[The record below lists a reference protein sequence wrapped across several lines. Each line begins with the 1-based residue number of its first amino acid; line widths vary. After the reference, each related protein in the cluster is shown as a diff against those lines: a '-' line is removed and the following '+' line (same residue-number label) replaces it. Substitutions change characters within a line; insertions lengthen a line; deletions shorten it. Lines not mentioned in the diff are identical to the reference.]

1 MFSLDEN
8 EKRMG
13 EKMANTKYI
22 LEARGITKTFPGVKA
37 LDHVD
42 FQLKKGEIHA
52 LVGENGAGKSTFSKI
67 LAGIFPPTEGEIF
80 LNGKKV
86 QINHPLQAIGLGIGM
101 VYQERNLVP
110 FFNAVENIFLN
121 QEVTSH
127 AIFLRQDL
135 MKKKVIELMQEIG
148 MDFELD
154 KPVGDLGPSKQ
165 QMVEILRVMLLQPE
179 IIIFDEPTSS
189 LTKNEALM
197 LFKLLNRLKE
207 KVGIIFISHRLDEIF
222 QISDRI
228 TVLRDGKKI
237 GTHHT
242 DHVDQKTVIN
252 MMVAREIKDLYPKA
266 SVPIGEAVLE
276 GKNIH
281 CGKLHNINFRVHKG
295 EIVGL
300 YGMVGSG
307 RTELA
312 ETIFGLRKMKAGEV
326 IFKGKSIQ
334 PKSPRIMIEEGL
346 YLIPED
352 RRTQGL
358 NLEMNVGENL
368 SLAHLDRV
376 CSGFFLSK
384 EKERKNAQE
393 AVDKF
398 DIRVTSIG
406 QIVSNLSGGNQQK
419 VVIGKWLAE
428 RSAALIMDEAT
439 NGVDV
444 GAKREIYQ
452 IMAELVKAGVGIIFI
467 SSDLLE
473 LTGMC
478 DRIYVMNEG
487 TITAEFAREQFSQQA
502 ILQYAIKDKGDMQE
516 RGATI

>member
-1 MFSLDEN
+1 
-8 EKRMG
+8 
-13 EKMANTKYI
+13 
-22 LEARGITKTFPGVKA
+22 
-37 LDHVD
+37 
-42 FQLKKGEIHA
+42 
-52 LVGENGAGKSTFSKI
+52 
-67 LAGIFPPTEGEIF
+67 
-80 LNGKKV
+80 
-86 QINHPLQAIGLGIGM
+86 
-101 VYQERNLVP
+101 
-110 FFNAVENIFLN
+110 
-121 QEVTSH
+121 
-127 AIFLRQDL
+127 
-135 MKKKVIELMQEIG
+135 
-148 MDFELD
+148 
-154 KPVGDLGPSKQ
+154 
-165 QMVEILRVMLLQPE
+165 
-179 IIIFDEPTSS
+179 
-189 LTKNEALM
+189 
-197 LFKLLNRLKE
+197 
-207 KVGIIFISHRLDEIF
+207 
-222 QISDRI
+222 
-228 TVLRDGKKI
+228 
-237 GTHHT
+237 
-242 DHVDQKTVIN
+242 
-252 MMVAREIKDLYPKA
+252 
-266 SVPIGEAVLE
+266 
-276 GKNIH
+276 
-281 CGKLHNINFRVHKG
+281 
-295 EIVGL
+295 
-300 YGMVGSG
+300 MVGSG

-334 PKSPRIMIEEGL
+334 PKSPRVMIEEGL

-516 RGATI
+516 RCSNHMNKNKRFRMEGFFSKYGIWSACCC

>member
-1 MFSLDEN
+1 
-8 EKRMG
+8 
-13 EKMANTKYI
+13 
-22 LEARGITKTFPGVKA
+22 
-37 LDHVD
+37 
-42 FQLKKGEIHA
+42 
-52 LVGENGAGKSTFSKI
+52 
-67 LAGIFPPTEGEIF
+67 
-80 LNGKKV
+80 
-86 QINHPLQAIGLGIGM
+86 
-101 VYQERNLVP
+101 
-110 FFNAVENIFLN
+110 
-121 QEVTSH
+121 
-127 AIFLRQDL
+127 
-135 MKKKVIELMQEIG
+135 MQEIG

-266 SVPIGEAVLE
+266 SRTDREAVLE

-334 PKSPRIMIEEGL
+334 PKSPRVMIEEGL

-419 VVIGKWLAE
+419 GGNWQVAGGKV
-428 RSAALIMDEAT
+428 RSP
-439 NGVDV
+439 
-444 GAKREIYQ
+444 
-452 IMAELVKAGVGIIFI
+452 
-467 SSDLLE
+467 
-473 LTGMC
+473 
-478 DRIYVMNEG
+478 
-487 TITAEFAREQFSQQA
+487 
-502 ILQYAIKDKGDMQE
+502 
-516 RGATI
+516 

>member
-222 QISDRI
+222 QIS
-228 TVLRDGKKI
+228 T
-237 GTHHT
+237 
-242 DHVDQKTVIN
+242 
-252 MMVAREIKDLYPKA
+252 
-266 SVPIGEAVLE
+266 
-276 GKNIH
+276 
-281 CGKLHNINFRVHKG
+281 
-295 EIVGL
+295 GL
-300 YGMVGSG
+300 
-307 RTELA
+307 
-312 ETIFGLRKMKAGEV
+312 
-326 IFKGKSIQ
+326 Q
-334 PKSPRIMIEEGL
+334 
-346 YLIPED
+346 
-352 RRTQGL
+352 
-358 NLEMNVGENL
+358 
-368 SLAHLDRV
+368 
-376 CSGFFLSK
+376 C
-384 EKERKNAQE
+384 
-393 AVDKF
+393 
-398 DIRVTSIG
+398 
-406 QIVSNLSGGNQQK
+406 
-419 VVIGKWLAE
+419 
-428 RSAALIMDEAT
+428 
-439 NGVDV
+439 
-444 GAKREIYQ
+444 
-452 IMAELVKAGVGIIFI
+452 
-467 SSDLLE
+467 
-473 LTGMC
+473 
-478 DRIYVMNEG
+478 
-487 TITAEFAREQFSQQA
+487 
-502 ILQYAIKDKGDMQE
+502 
-516 RGATI
+516 